1 MNINYIEPVVPV
13 AGADQTGWIMALIL
27 AGYSC
32 ETSLPFLW
40 SGRSLLWKSSI
51 QVV

>member
-1 MNINYIEPVVPV
+1 MNIDYIEPVVPV
-13 AGADQTGWIMALIL
+13 AGADQTGWIVALIL
-27 AGYSC
+27 AGHSC

-40 SGRSLLWKSSI
+40 SWRSLLWKSSI